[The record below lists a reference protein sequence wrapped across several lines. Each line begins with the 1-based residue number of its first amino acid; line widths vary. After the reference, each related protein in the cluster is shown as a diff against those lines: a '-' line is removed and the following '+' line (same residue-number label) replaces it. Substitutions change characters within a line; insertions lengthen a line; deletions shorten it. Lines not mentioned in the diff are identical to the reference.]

1 MNNHVEWTTMF
12 EKHAEIQ
19 NYLKYTSEFK
29 PQENSIFDSEVK
41 FNKVSDLI
49 CNN

>member
-29 PQENSIFDSEVK
+29 PQENSIFDSEV
-41 FNKVSDLI
+41 FLQSFWPI